1 MGAVVACLTE
11 APAKRLNRLPV
22 SHGMGDEVIISR
34 EGNIGRVTVNR
45 PKQLNA
51 MNSAVRSTIAAAF
64 EQFGGDS
71 EVRAIILAGAGE
83 KSFIAGA
90 DLAEFAASGELDSA
104 KMRNEWHMTEVA
116 AACPTP
122 IIAMVDGFCLGGGME
137 LAMACD
143 LRVAS
148 DRSRFGQPEINLGI
162 LPGAGGTQRLP
173 RLAGEGRALE
183 LMLTGRMI
191 DAAEAER
198 YGIVNFVWPADV
210 LEELT
215 LELAEQIA
223 SKAAFAAERVK
234 RATRSGLALEEGL
247 QHERE
252 LFAEC
257 FNSPDG
263 KEGVAAFLEKRKP
276 RFNRS

>member
-1 MGAVVACLTE
+1 MG
-11 APAKRLNRLPV
+11 N
-22 SHGMGDEVIISR
+22 EVIVSKD
-34 EGNIGRVTVNR
+34 GNIGRVTVNR

-51 MNSAVRSTIAAAF
+51 MNLETRNAIVEAF
-64 EQFGGDS
+64 EQFGSDS
-71 EVRAIILAGAGE
+71 DVRVIILAGAGE

-116 AACPTP
+116 ATCPTP
-122 IIAMVDGFCLGGGME
+122 IVAMIDGFCLGGGME

-148 DRSRFGQPEINLGI
+148 ERARFGQPEINLGI

-173 RLAGEGRALE
+173 RLVGEGRALE
-183 LMLTGRMI
+183 LMLTGRII

-198 YGIVNFVWPADV
+198 YGIVNFVWPANE
-210 LEELT
+210 LEART
-215 LELAEQIA
+215 TELAEQIA
-223 SKAAFAAERVK
+223 SKAAFATERIKHV
-234 RATRSGLALEEGL
+234 TRSGMPLEEGL
-247 QHERE
+247 RREQE
-252 LFAEC
+252 LFVEC
-257 FNSPDG
+257 FNSSDG

>member
-1 MGAVVACLTE
+1 
-11 APAKRLNRLPV
+11 
-22 SHGMGDEVIISR
+22 
-34 EGNIGRVTVNR
+34 
-45 PKQLNA
+45 
-51 MNSAVRSTIAAAF
+51 
-64 EQFGGDS
+64 
-71 EVRAIILAGAGE
+71 
-83 KSFIAGA
+83 
-90 DLAEFAASGELDSA
+90 
-104 KMRNEWHMTEVA
+104 
-116 AACPTP
+116 
-122 IIAMVDGFCLGGGME
+122 MVDGFCLGGGME

-223 SKAAFAAERVK
+223 SKAAFATERVK
-234 RATRSGLALEEGL
+234 
-247 QHERE
+247 Q
-252 LFAEC
+252 
-257 FNSPDG
+257 
-263 KEGVAAFLEKRKP
+263 
-276 RFNRS
+276 

>member
-1 MGAVVACLTE
+1 MV
-11 APAKRLNRLPV
+11 N
-22 SHGMGDEVIISR
+22 EVIVLQ
-34 EGNIGRVTVNR
+34 EGHIGRVTVNR

-51 MNSAVRSTIAAAF
+51 MNSATRSAIVEAF
-64 EQFGGDS
+64 EQFGSDPD
-71 EVRAIILAGAGE
+71 VRAIILAGAGE

-90 DLAEFAASGELDSA
+90 DLTEFATSDELDTA
-104 KMRNEWHMTEVA
+104 KMRNEWRMIDIA

-122 IIAMVDGFCLGGGME
+122 IIAMIDGFCLGGGME

-173 RLAGEGRALE
+173 RLVGEGRALE
-183 LMLTGRMI
+183 LMLTGRII

-198 YGIVNFVWPADV
+198 YGIVNFVWPADE
-210 LEELT
+210 LET
-215 LELAEQIA
+215 RTIELAEQIA